1 MCAWQI
7 NKMGCFVMV
16 AWVLAFIFYMYI
28 RITKTMDLGQYL
40 AYGIYVLVV
49 EVTYAAFFCPSQTG
63 AAACPLLCVTNRRC
77 RKTAIMPWP
86 SVEPSCAVVHLV

>member
-1 MCAWQI
+1 MCDWQI

-63 AAACPLLCVTNRRC
+63 QPLHARSCV
-77 RKTAIMPWP
+77 
-86 SVEPSCAVVHLV
+86 